1 MANNPLEQLK
11 DRVLNLDMYATVE
24 AANFVINEDG
34 SVTVKNRVHHDE
46 L

>member
-1 MANNPLEQLK
+1 MANSSLEQLK
-11 DRVLNLDMYATVE
+11 DGLFNLDIGATVE
-24 AANFVINEDG
+24 AANSVINGDG